1 MKGLAIRP
9 TLPDIGAVG
18 RSLLGVLIVAG
29 AALHWAGAG
38 AAVGAAGA
46 AAIAGAV
53 GLQDSPRGHFRLVGG
68 ASLAMGVAV
77 LLAAWLEP
85 YGVVFAALVGAWC
98 FGAGMAWA
106 VGANAGLAAAA
117 VAALLVVTPG
127 AVPAWPTAANSAGL
141 AVLGGLAQAVLVA
154 CWPRRRWRAQR
165 SALSRAY
172 RALAANAHMLAEDP
186 TRTVDLEPLAAL
198 RDCFPLTVG
207 QTTPGPFSSRAWCG
221 LPERISATVSAIAG
235 KSAGV
240 ERLAEVLGA
249 ASEVLAALAEPSAAQ
264 RRIASY
270 ALGRFDATAGA
281 VTGSESALVQR
292 LSGQLREAVGL
303 RYGELPSASNVTEP
317 WRVGL
322 LGELRAMAEG
332 VRGQLGWESPV
343 LRHALRLS
351 AAAAAGAMIARF
363 ADLDYG
369 YWIPLTVVMVLR
381 PETAH
386 TYTRCIGRVAG
397 IAFGV
402 VVASILL
409 VLLHHPS
416 GVLATT
422 LAVAFLAAAYAAAG
436 FGYLAANA
444 ALAAAIVFLV
454 AIASTAAPDA
464 ISDRLLATLI
474 GGALAVLAHVAL
486 PDDAVVR
493 LRHRAGELLKT
504 EIDYAATIIKAF
516 VHELDRPA
524 EALSAAWERAYRARA
539 AFEAAAG
546 PGPTD
551 DGEIRR
557 WLRSYRTALNVVTAS
572 CTALE
577 TSLPARPPA
586 TWDRGFVGAVDE
598 YVEALCGDPVT
609 PGSAWVADVDQLT
622 IAIDRVR
629 AALPSSDAA
638 TARLLLAEL
647 RTITNQ
653 LTTIT
658 AKTERLPQSP

>member
-18 RSLLGVLIVAG
+18 RSLLGVLIVAV

-38 AAVGAAGA
+38 AAIGAAGA

-53 GLQDSPRGHFRLVGG
+53 ALQDSPRGQFRLVGG
-68 ASLAMGVAV
+68 ASLAMGLAV
-77 LLAAWLEP
+77 LLATWLEP
-85 YGVVFAALVGAWC
+85 YGAMFAALVAAWC
-98 FGAGMAWA
+98 FGAGLAWA
-106 VGANAGLAAAA
+106 VSANAGLVGAA
-117 VAALLVVTPG
+117 VTALLVVTPG

-141 AVLGGLAQAVLVA
+141 AVLGGLAQAVLIA

-165 SALSRAY
+165 SALSLAY
-172 RALAANAHMLAEDP
+172 RALAASARTLADDP
-186 TRTVDLEPLAAL
+186 MRTVELAPLVAL
-198 RDCFPLTVG
+198 RESF
-207 QTTPGPFSSRAWCG
+207 TPGEGPTAHGPFASRAWCA
-221 LPERISATVSAIAG
+221 LPERISATLSAIAG
-235 KSAGV
+235 KSAGA
-240 ERLAEVLGA
+240 EPLAPVLGA
-249 ASEVLAALAEPSAAQ
+249 AAEVLAAVAEPSSAQ
-264 RRIASY
+264 RRVATY
-270 ALGRFDATAGA
+270 ALGRFDAAAGA
-281 VTGSESALVQR
+281 VTGPESVLVQR
-292 LSGQLREAVGL
+292 LSSQLREAVAL
-303 RYGELPSASNVTEP
+303 RYGELPPPSTGTDR
-317 WRVGL
+317 WQVGP
-322 LGELRAMAEG
+322 LGELRVMAAT
-332 VRGQLGWESPV
+332 VRDQLGRESPV

-351 AAAAAGAMIARF
+351 VAAAAGATIARF

-386 TYTRCIGRVAG
+386 TYTRCVGRVAG
-397 IAFGV
+397 LALGV
-402 VVASILL
+402 VVASLL
-409 VLLHHPS
+409 IVVLHPG
-416 GVLATT
+416 GVVAAT
-422 LAVAFLAAAYAAAG
+422 LAVVFLAVAYAVSG
-436 FGYLAANA
+436 FGYLAVTA

-454 AIASTAAPDA
+454 EIASTTAPDV

-474 GGALAVLAHVAL
+474 GGALAVLAHVVL

-493 LRHRAGELLKT
+493 LRQRAGELLKT
-504 EIDYAATIIKAF
+504 EIDYAATVIKAF
-516 VHELDRPA
+516 VHELDHPT

-551 DGEIRR
+551 DGDIRR

-586 TWDRGFVGAVDE
+586 AWGRGFVGAVDE

-622 IAIDRVR
+622 VAVDRVR
-629 AALPSSDAA
+629 AALPSSDVA

-647 RTITNQ
+647 GTITNQ
-653 LTTIT
+653 LATIT
-658 AKTERLPQSP
+658 ARTERLPHST